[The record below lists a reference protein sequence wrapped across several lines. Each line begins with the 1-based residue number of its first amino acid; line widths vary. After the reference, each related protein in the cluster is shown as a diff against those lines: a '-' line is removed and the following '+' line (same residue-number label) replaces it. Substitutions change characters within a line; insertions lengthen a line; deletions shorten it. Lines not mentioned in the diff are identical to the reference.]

1 MGGTLTFFLS
11 EMSSKKKERGI
22 ARKNIS
28 QQCSSEEVR
37 AGSKMKRNPAKNQ
50 TSTAEVSSKGFKR
63 SSKKN
68 ATSVEP
74 KSKAGIARVDKKKK
88 LLNLFPE
95 WIKTREVEGKNRSG
109 LVLQGKIKTCQVHLW
124 GWKRKQNLK
133 RELKILIPHQKF
145 KLQRKKSLGLTQIL
159 QARRQHPILAEK
171 KMQVVKVLLHNLL
184 LQQKRLLVE

>member
-74 KSKAGIARVDKKKK
+74 KSKAGIARVDKNKMGT
-88 LLNLFPE
+88 E
-95 WIKTREVEGKNRSG
+95 TVQKTVTRRDKGKQSKEKAVKCIYG
-109 LVLQGKIKTCQVHLW
+109 AGK
-124 GWKRKQNLK
+124 
-133 RELKILIPHQKF
+133 ESKI
-145 KLQRKKSLGLTQIL
+145 
-159 QARRQHPILAEK
+159 
-171 KMQVVKVLLHNLL
+171 
-184 LQQKRLLVE
+184 